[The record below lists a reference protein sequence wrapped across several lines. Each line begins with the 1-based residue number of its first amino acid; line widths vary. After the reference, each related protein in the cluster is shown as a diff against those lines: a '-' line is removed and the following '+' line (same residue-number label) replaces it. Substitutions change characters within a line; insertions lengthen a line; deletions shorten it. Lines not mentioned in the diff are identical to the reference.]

1 MTDIKRQLTIR
12 TGAVRRLAKE
22 LKLYEDER
30 MQEQQRVEKLKA
42 DGADSHDVKHAVN
55 SRLKGILCCKH

>member
-1 MTDIKRQLTIR
+1 MTDIKRQLIIR
-12 TGAVRRLAKE
+12 TGAVRRLARE

-55 SRLKGILCCKH
+55 LRLKGILCCKH